1 MPGDYKTL
9 RREASDA
16 FIVNKSRFIGYAAPC
31 ETEDAALAF
40 LRRIRDKHKDASHN
54 CYFDIKRD
62 ILYHSFHLVCKT
74 DQVNLCTATGWT

>member
-9 RREASDA
+9 RREGSDA

-40 LRRIRDKHKDASHN
+40 LRRIRDGACGLFGTVLSPDYNAPHAD
-54 CYFDIKRD
+54 
-62 ILYHSFHLVCKT
+62 HLHMDMAAWSVCR
-74 DQVNLCTATGWT
+74 